1 MPPWLICLLVLLG
14 GGLLLAG
21 IFYWTARR
29 RDLVRRPV
37 EKRVGY
43 GAQRSAAHLPALQP
57 GATTTPLPGPWP
69 GPWPG
74 RDIPSHSTTPL
85 PVLNYDP
92 QDYDLFIFGGSAYMG
107 EVGRP
112 LKDYLSSLH
121 FRASRC
127 SSSWW
132 GTWSGRPSWRG
143 CGCASPRGTASAPSR
158 SGPVRKRS
166 CASLPW
172 DEPLHFPQGV
182 SKIMS
187 AGQGAPRSAQ
197 RAERSVDG
205 PP

>member
-1 MPPWLICLLVLLG
+1 MSPWLICLLVLLG

-43 GAQRSAAHLPALQP
+43 GTRGALLIYQPSNRGKNHAIAWALARTLARTGYTVTLNYPSP
-57 GATTTPLPGPWP
+57 GAQLRPPGLRPVYLRGQRLYGGGGPAVEGLPLL
-69 GPWPG
+69 
-74 RDIPSHSTTPL
+74 PSFQGKQ
-85 PVLNYDP
+85 VLLFVVG
-92 QDYDLFIFGGSAYMG
+92 DL
-107 EVGRP
+107 E
-112 LKDYLSSLH
+112 
-121 FRASRC
+121 RAPELAGLRLCVPEGNRIRSIKI
-127 SSSWW
+127 
-132 GTWSGRPSWRG
+132 RPSEE
-143 CGCASPRGTASAPSR
+143 
-158 SGPVRKRS
+158 RS